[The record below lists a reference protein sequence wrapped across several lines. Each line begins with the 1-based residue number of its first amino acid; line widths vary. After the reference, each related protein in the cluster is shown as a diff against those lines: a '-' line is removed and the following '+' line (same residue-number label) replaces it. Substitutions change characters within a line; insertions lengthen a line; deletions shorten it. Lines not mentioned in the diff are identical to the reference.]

1 MFRAFRVQPL
11 DSRRCCYLIQDS
23 SLSLVSLAPP
33 SYFSSISCFSFF
45 IPQLLLVVFARSF
58 GERPDKFL
66 VKSSDRR
73 TTIYRLVEWDFR
85 ETFVK
90 RCTLKGP
97 WMNFGGFYRERERER
112 SDTLLWIFVSSCIT
126 PMGKQIARNV
136 RFDTF
141 VRSILFAL
149 PYFYD
154 CSEKIKSNII
164 KKKKELGLVKT
175 TNFLKRVQTE
185 SNSSFT
191 RLIKKRARSRKMK
204 F

>member
-1 MFRAFRVQPL
+1 MPLPFVSRVSRSTPRFAPVLLL
-11 DSRRCCYLIQDS
+11 DSRFLSLFS

-33 SYFSSISCFSFF
+33 SYFSSISCFFFF

-66 VKSSDRR
+66 VKSSDTR

-112 SDTLLWIFVSSCIT
+112 EIRHFAVDFRFQLYHADGETDCAQC
-126 PMGKQIARNV
+126 QIRH
-136 RFDTF
+136 F
-141 VRSILFAL
+141 RSFHFIRAAVFLRLF
-149 PYFYD
+149 
-154 CSEKIKSNII
+154 
-164 KKKKELGLVKT
+164 
-175 TNFLKRVQTE
+175 
-185 SNSSFT
+185 
-191 RLIKKRARSRKMK
+191 RKN
-204 F
+204 